1 MSDAHEE
8 LLQLQGA
15 AFGYGKRPVISGVNL
30 CVRRGDFLG
39 IVGPNGAGKTTLLRG
54 MIGQLKP
61 LQGTVRL
68 AASAGRRPTSSG
80 QRPTSS
86 GQRPTSSGQRPTSS
100 GQRPTLGYVPQ
111 IQVLDPIFPVTVSEV
126 VAMGAYPRMARLR
139 PMAPAEKAY
148 LAECVDRVG
157 MASAGKR
164 LFADLSAGQ
173 KQRVLIARALMA
185 RPDLLLLDEPT
196 SGVDQAAEA
205 AVMQLLTDL
214 NRKGLAIVLICHEM
228 DTIRDNVRDVIWVNR
243 GRIERGSV
251 DEMLSPTQIDEQ
263 FQR

>member
-1 MSDAHEE
+1 MSDDHQE

-15 AFGYGKRPVISGVNL
+15 AFGYGKRSVISGVNL
-30 CVRRGDFLG
+30 RVRQGDFLG

-68 AASAGRRPTSSG
+68 AALSGRRPASSG
-80 QRPTSS
+80 RRPASS
-86 GQRPTSSGQRPTSS
+86 GRRPA
-100 GQRPTLGYVPQ
+100 LGYVPQ
-111 IQVLDPIFPVTVSEV
+111 IQVLDPIFPVTVGEV

-139 PMAPAEKAY
+139 RMAPDERDF
-148 LAECVDRVG
+148 LAECLDQVG
-157 MASAGKR
+157 MAAAGAK

-173 KQRVLIARALMA
+173 KQRVLIARALMV

-205 AVMQLLTDL
+205 AVMRLLTDL

-243 GRIERGSV
+243 GRIELGSV

>member
-68 AASAGRRPTSSG
+68 AASAGR
-80 QRPTSS
+80 
-86 GQRPTSSGQRPTSS
+86 RPTSSGQRPTSS

>member
-1 MSDAHEE
+1 MSDNQQGALDDQQE
-8 LLQLQGA
+8 LLQLQSA
-15 AFGYGKRPVISGVNL
+15 AFGYGQRPVISGVDL

-68 AASAGRRPTSSG
+68 AAFSGRSPTSSG
-80 QRPTSS
+80 RSPKSS
-86 GQRPTSSGQRPTSS
+86 GRS
-100 GQRPTLGYVPQ
+100 PTLGYVPQ
-111 IQVLDPIFPVTVSEV
+111 IQVLDPIFPVTVAEV
-126 VAMGAYPRMARLR
+126 VAMSAYPRLPRLR
-139 PMAPAEKAY
+139 RMAPAERAF
-148 LAECVDRVG
+148 LAECLDRVG
-157 MASAGKR
+157 MTAVGGR

-205 AVMQLLTDL
+205 SVMQLLVDL
-214 NRKGLAIVLICHEM
+214 NRRGLAIVLICHEM

-243 GRIERGSV
+243 GRIEKGSV
-251 DEMLSPTQIDEQ
+251 DEMLSPSQINEHFD
-263 FQR
+263 R